1 MVTMVL
7 VGILLGASAAGI
19 FYYQKWS
26 VWQRQEHY
34 ARTLFLAAQ
43 SGMTQY
49 STDKHLEAFDK
60 EAQTSAQAI
69 VRQNK
74 LLVPI
79 TDENGQVVNV
89 STIWKNDDGQTTSNL
104 YYVTGTPA
112 DYKAYKNG
120 SADASHT
127 LLYDIFDAY
136 LYDKTLLANGCVSVE
151 FDARDGLV
159 YSVLYSDRVEAL
171 SYTGCTSTMA
181 NIVNRSKENRKG
193 SGSDNS
199 TGLCFGYYG
208 ADSLSKAA
216 DTATKVKVLNASL
229 HNEETLNLT
238 WKLSKGETAVS
249 LMNYQVMICDAK
261 TNEELL
267 EISFNNASLSGQKT
281 EEGYY

>member
-112 DYKAYKNG
+112 DYKA
-120 SADASHT
+120 
-127 LLYDIFDAY
+127 
-136 LYDKTLLANGCVSVE
+136 
-151 FDARDGLV
+151 
-159 YSVLYSDRVEAL
+159 
-171 SYTGCTSTMA
+171 
-181 NIVNRSKENRKG
+181 
-193 SGSDNS
+193 
-199 TGLCFGYYG
+199 
-208 ADSLSKAA
+208 
-216 DTATKVKVLNASL
+216 
-229 HNEETLNLT
+229 
-238 WKLSKGETAVS
+238 
-249 LMNYQVMICDAK
+249 
-261 TNEELL
+261 
-267 EISFNNASLSGQKT
+267 
-281 EEGYY
+281 